1 MGFLASFV
9 QSLPVSAVSLHGGKP
24 NRAERH
30 TKRRPTTDYGSPEG
44 LNLQVGEKT
53 EVSSAGSGDTVSIRS
68 NCPPTTKS
76 RTSSD
81 AAGGSLLLRREN
93 RIITA
98 WLRAPVESPQGI
110 TVFLSPARGNAIHG
124 GWLLSAQ
131 PDGRRRQGD
140 TVDRTLGSAS
150 FVEGMKLEETLEAF
164 ESEAWIWASSRQG
177 KPTKLH
183 Y

>member
-53 EVSSAGSGDTVSIRS
+53 EIESSVAVV
-68 NCPPTTKS
+68 
-76 RTSSD
+76 
-81 AAGGSLLLRREN
+81 GGRR
-93 RIITA
+93 IQSTA